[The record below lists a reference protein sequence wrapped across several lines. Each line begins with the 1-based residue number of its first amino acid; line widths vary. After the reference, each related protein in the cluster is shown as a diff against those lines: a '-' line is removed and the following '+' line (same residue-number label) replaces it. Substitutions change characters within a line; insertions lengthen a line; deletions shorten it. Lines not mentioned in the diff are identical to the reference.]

1 MAYYG
6 RDYNRSRYNRYGRS
20 GGYDYGFGAGYE
32 GFGRWN
38 PSRSRGW
45 GETERDRFGYG
56 GRGSGWG
63 QSDFDDEWNRSR
75 QGWGRNFDDDWGSS
89 QRFHEGDYGYG
100 GSMGRGGGYGRYDR
114 GYFGRDRDRNTGSY
128 DEDFSDRLRRG
139 WRRLRDE
146 ARDWMGR
153 GYDRGW

>member
-1 MAYYG
+1 
-6 RDYNRSRYNRYGRS
+6 
-20 GGYDYGFGAGYE
+20 
-32 GFGRWN
+32 
-38 PSRSRGW
+38 
-45 GETERDRFGYG
+45 FGYG

-114 GYFGRDRDRNTGSY
+114 SYFGRDRNTGSY

-153 GYDRGW
+153 GYDR